1 MTSNL
6 GEATDL
12 SALKRRLAHVTNLPT
27 LPSVAL
33 QIVEMARDPDV
44 GLAEVADLITM
55 DPALAGKVLRL
66 ANSPVYSR
74 QRHIDNVRQALVL
87 FGLDGALTVALSFS
101 VARLVEAEHEGE
113 SGLDFNLFWRR
124 SLATAAAAPLIASR
138 TTFKRVEELFLAGLI
153 QDIGMLA
160 MDLVFPDL
168 YHRIGEAQD
177 DHAHVIEHELDAV
190 GVHHGDATVWMLERW
205 NFPESIIR
213 MVEDSH
219 VLGCRARDDAEL
231 AGRILHVATLLA
243 DAWWHPERER
253 VMERFA
259 GEAGRLLALSMEEI
273 LEIVDAFA
281 PEVIRVSEILDT
293 DVGDPVLLAS
303 VAEEARE
310 LLMLRNL
317 QSLQQTQEMEQK
329 AQRLEVKASTDPLT
343 GAANRG
349 HFDEVF
355 ANEFATAHRHGWPLS
370 LMLADLDHFKRIND
384 THGHQVGDRVLR
396 EVVHRMSSCLRKS
409 DLLARYG
416 GEEFALILPGTRR
429 EGARV
434 VAQRIL
440 EALRERPVETGAGGL
455 AIPVTLSLGLAVMND
470 PQSYDSPAE
479 LLRAADRAL
488 YEAKAQGRDRL
499 VEADGEG

>member
-1 MTSNL
+1 MTSNPR
-6 GEATDL
+6 EADDI

-44 GLAEVADLITM
+44 GLAEVADLINV

-101 VARLVEAEHEGE
+101 VARLVETEHGGD
-113 SGLDFNLFWRR
+113 SGLDFTLFWRR
-124 SLATAAAAPLIASR
+124 SLATAAAAPLIASN
-138 TTFKRVEELFLAGLI
+138 TTFKRVEDLFLAGLI

-168 YHRIGEAQD
+168 YQRIEGAQE
-177 DHAHVIEHELDAV
+177 DHERLIAHELEAT
-190 GVHHGDATVWMLERW
+190 GVHHGDATAWMLERW
-205 NFPESIIR
+205 NFPDSIIE

-219 VLGCRARDDAEL
+219 GLASGARKDAVL

-243 DAWWHPERER
+243 DAWWHPERDR
-253 VMERFA
+253 AMECFA
-259 GEAGRLLALSMEEI
+259 GEAGRLLSLSMEDI
-273 LEIVDAFA
+273 LAIVDAFA
-281 PEVIRVSEILDT
+281 PEVIRMSEILDT

-355 ANEFATAHRHGWPLS
+355 ANEFATAHRHGWPLA
-370 LMLADLDHFKRIND
+370 LVLADLDHFKRIND

-396 EVVHRMSSCLRKS
+396 EVVRRMGGCLRKS

-434 VAQRIL
+434 VAERIL
-440 EALRERPVETGAGGL
+440 EAIRERPIEAGAGGL

-470 PQSYDSPAE
+470 PEAYDSPAE

-499 VEADGEG
+499 VDAGDVD